1 VPGYP
6 TSPLVPPGNRHL
18 DYGIDG
24 QWMVRRWI
32 MRTKVISDEVESLRI
47 VLDFGIEAGEIEPV
61 EDVIIFYFAE
71 IFVTLG

>member
-1 VPGYP
+1 
-6 TSPLVPPGNRHL
+6 
-18 DYGIDG
+18 
-24 QWMVRRWI
+24 MVRRWI
-32 MRTKVISDEVESLRI
+32 TRTKVISDEVESLRI